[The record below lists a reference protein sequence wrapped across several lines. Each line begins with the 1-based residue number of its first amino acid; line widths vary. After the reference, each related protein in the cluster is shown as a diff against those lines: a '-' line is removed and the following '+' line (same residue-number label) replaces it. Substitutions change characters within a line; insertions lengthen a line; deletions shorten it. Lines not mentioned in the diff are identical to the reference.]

1 MPSSDPSRRWC
12 RRRSP
17 TELGTIQREAG
28 LSNLYALDGNGQEV
42 WTTTLGGS
50 SNGGGISGQ
59 AEKDSMAVAEG
70 TLFVPAGNV
79 LEAFR

>member
-1 MPSSDPSRRWC
+1 M
-12 RRRSP
+12 
-17 TELGTIQREAG
+17 
-28 LSNLYALDGNGQEV
+28 